1 MKFEMKENDF
11 EKILTDNV
19 SSSTELVLKI
29 NRFMQQNFDDIK
41 LIKRSLKKLN
51 SRLKSFSIITNYIRE
66 VNKFLVD
73 ENYSGLKKYLGDYYN
88 LTSNSFYK
96 IYLNVKPLLIN
107 KRNIFTLSN
116 SKTVFEVLK
125 YLHEDNK
132 NVEVVIAE
140 SRPAFE
146 GRMLARKL
154 LKFGIKVTL
163 IVDSDLANCI
173 SKCDAVVIGAD
184 KIFDN
189 GNAANKTG
197 SCSAAII
204 ANYYAKPFYVVA
216 NETKITKQNKFIQI
230 LQNPKEIWEYKNRNL
245 EIENY
250 YFEIVPKNLITK
262 IITEHNIY

>member
-19 SSSTELVLKI
+19 SGSIELVLKI
-29 NRFMQQNFDDIK
+29 NRFLQQNFDDIK

-51 SRLKSFSIITNYIRE
+51 SRMRSFAVITNYISD
-66 VNKFLVD
+66 VNKFLAD
-73 ENYSGLKKYLGDYYN
+73 ENYSGLKKYLDDYYN
-88 LTSNSFYK
+88 LSSNSFYK
-96 IYLNVKPLLIN
+96 IYLNIKPLLGN

-132 NVEVVIAE
+132 HVEVVIAE

-146 GRMLARKL
+146 GRMLAKKL

-163 IVDSDLANCI
+163 IPDSDLANCI
-173 SKCDAVVIGAD
+173 SKCDAVLIGAD
-184 KIFDN
+184 KIFNN
-189 GNAANKTG
+189 GDAANKTG
-197 SCSAAII
+197 SCAAAII
-204 ANYYAKPFYVVA
+204 AKYFAKPFYVVA
-216 NETKITKQNKFIQI
+216 SETKITKQNKFIQK
-230 LQNPKEIWEYKNRNL
+230 LQNPKEIWEYRNRNL
-245 EIENY
+245 KIENY

-262 IITEHNIY
+262 IITELKIY